1 MGHFCRRLLLGLVV
15 GQCLSWNVSQAVVV
29 STDASTSTSVEQT
42 DNRETASSTS
52 QSEAAAS
59 TELPVATESS
69 AAEAEKDQ
77 ADSTQEA
84 SRAIMF
90 KEAVVATDSY
100 GHELSTGKTVYSGET
115 VKYQFRVDWQTGS
128 AAIKELRFQFLS
140 PNYVK
145 FKSAKVTQANGD
157 TSQLSVNS
165 QRIEATLPG
174 ELNADNSWLTI
185 TVMATTKRGAET
197 TLLTEGGEASLA
209 HGWWLRHQID
219 LPTFMIIGLNP
230 LEAALE
236 QHTYHLPQNEPLVIK
251 GKFWRE
257 SGLQTKQLKVWLM
270 KDDNEMAKFFLDPVT
285 AANGFEHS
293 LDNLDL
299 PVGRHEL
306 YLHAKDTHNLK
317 IHPIKLT
324 VTVQGELSFA
334 EVAPQAKFCPT
345 TVTGTQQA
353 VTRHDDW
360 RLKVRD
366 TRDEDQS
373 WRLMATATKLVD
385 AENRPLAGDLIYH
398 SNGQRVTLSARPQL
412 LTTRQANLDQPIHDV
427 VNGWSADQ
435 GILLETRA
443 DAVPGNYYGTI
454 TWQLE
459 DVPTDQ

>member
-1 MGHFCRRLLLGLVV
+1 M
-15 GQCLSWNVSQAVVV
+15 SQAVVV
-29 STDASTSTSVEQT
+29 STDTSTSASVEQA

-52 QSEAAAS
+52 QSATAAS
-59 TELPVATESS
+59 STAAMTDATESS
-69 AAEAEKDQ
+69 AAEADKDQ

-84 SRAIMF
+84 ARAIMF

-100 GHELSTGKTVYSGET
+100 GHELSNGKTVYSGET
-115 VKYQFRVDWQTGS
+115 VKYQFRVDWQTDS
-128 AAIKELRFQFLS
+128 AAIKELRFQFSS

-157 TSQLSVNS
+157 TSQLSVKS
-165 QRIEATLPG
+165 QKIEATLPG

-185 TVMATTKRGAET
+185 TVMAATKHGAET
-197 TLLTEGGEASLA
+197 TLLTEGGEASVA

-270 KDDNEMAKFFLDPVT
+270 KDDHEMAKFFLDPVT
-285 AANGFEHS
+285 AANGFEQT

-412 LTTRQANLDQPIHDV
+412 LATRQANLEQPIHDV

-459 DVPTDQ
+459 DVPNSQ